1 MKTRAIILIASL
13 ALFTNL
19 VSAQKKVTTSAT
31 VAFDATTEKDRLP
44 KAENKTV
51 VAAVDLKTGAI
62 QFEAAVKNFSF
73 TNPTI
78 QQHFNQKNW
87 MDSDAFPAFTF
98 NGTITNLSA
107 INFTKDGSYTANVVG
122 VLTVKG
128 KEQKLT
134 TPATVVVAGNTIS
147 AVSEFAIK
155 LEDYGISGAPLESGK
170 VSREPKVIVKAD
182 FN

>member
-1 MKTRAIILIASL
+1 MKTRSIILIAFL
-13 ALFTNL
+13 ALFTNV
-19 VSAQKKVTTSAT
+19 VSAQKKVTTSAS

-51 VAAVDLKTGAI
+51 VAAVDTKTGSV

-98 NGTITNLSA
+98 KGNITNLSA
-107 INFTKDGSYTANVVG
+107 INFLKDGTYTANVDG
-122 VLTVKG
+122 VLAIKG

-134 TPATVVVAGNTIS
+134 VPATVVVAGTTIT
-147 AVSEFAIK
+147 ATSEFGIK
-155 LEDYGISGAPLESGK
+155 LEDFGISGAPIESGK
-170 VSREPKVIVKAD
+170 VSKEPKVIVRAD